1 MVPLVDPIHAGPMCV
16 ALICVAEKVAD
27 QDKVGSALLVGQ
39 ATTAATEVLR
49 SVGKK
54 LAAMKTWA
62 LVSRT

>member
-1 MVPLVDPIHAGPMCV
+1 MCV